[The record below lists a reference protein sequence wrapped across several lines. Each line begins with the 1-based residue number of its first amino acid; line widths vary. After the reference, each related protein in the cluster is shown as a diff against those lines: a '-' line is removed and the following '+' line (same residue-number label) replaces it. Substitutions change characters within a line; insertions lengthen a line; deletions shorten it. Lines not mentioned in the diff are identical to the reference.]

1 MRIRWVAVVAAVAVT
16 IAASAQLDPAA
27 RPYPQGDRFPL
38 GLYSVHAGD
47 GLEEVAE
54 AGWNF
59 GHRYSFEAEYLDAAA
74 AAEMF
79 SLAHIDVV
87 EDDADGAKTTALVAD
102 MAARESVLWW
112 DLPEEMRYWRADEY
126 DKVKN
131 LSALTREVDP
141 LKRPNFMYI
150 AGHYTPA
157 AIAKYVDYL
166 DIVGVGCYTEY
177 AHQPRPWVRWR
188 IESEIEAIHLAGHE
202 VGRDYQNGERTPIGV
217 LMLFGDGKKA
227 DVLSPLEARHDFWS
241 SICAGAQGVL
251 IFSYWHK
258 RDTEILELSYQEY
271 ARAAGQIAG
280 EEQLGQVFLFGE
292 QDTGVSFAVTKGPT
306 LGAPFQPNGYQ
317 TEMRYPSLNVR
328 AMKWNGNLY
337 VLAVNSAER
346 AVTATISGLPE
357 AAMEATAL
365 FESATEEN
373 PDRPRV
379 LPLHAGMMMDN
390 FDGLGVHIYKIEGL
404 Q

>member
-1 MRIRWVAVVAAVAVT
+1 MRIRWIAMMAAVIVAT
-16 IAASAQLDPAA
+16 AASAQLDPAA

-59 GHRYSFEAEYLDAAA
+59 GHRYGFEATYLDAAA
-74 AAEMF
+74 AAGMF

-87 EDDADGAKTTALVAD
+87 EDDADGTKTTALIAD
-102 MAARESVLWW
+102 MATRESVLWW

-126 DKVKN
+126 DRVKN
-131 LSALTREVDP
+131 LSAMTREVDP
-141 LKRPNFMYI
+141 LQRPNFMYI
-150 AGHYTPA
+150 ANHYTPA

-166 DIVGVGCYTEY
+166 DIIGVGCYTEY
-177 AHQPRPWVRWR
+177 AHQPRSWVRWR
-188 IESEIEAIHLAGHE
+188 IESEIEAIHIAGHE
-202 VGRDYQNGERTPIGV
+202 VGRDYLNGERTPLGV
-217 LMLFGDGKKA
+217 LMLFYNAEKA
-227 DVLSPLEARHDFWS
+227 DIISPRETRHDFWS

-258 RDTEILELSYQEY
+258 RDADVLEESYQEY
-271 ARAAGQIAG
+271 AKAAGQISG

-292 QDTGVSFAVTKGPT
+292 RAKDVRFAVTKGP
-306 LGAPFQPNGYQ
+306 LMGAPFQPNGYD
-317 TEMRYPSLNVR
+317 TEMRYPSLNLR

-346 AVTATISGLPE
+346 GVEATISGLPE
-357 AAMEATAL
+357 TATQATAL
-365 FESATEEN
+365 FEPESEDA
-373 PDRPRV
+373 PDEPRV
-379 LPLHAGMMMDN
+379 LPVQGGMITDS
-390 FDGLGVHIYKIEGL
+390 FAGLGVHIYKIEGVE
-404 Q
+404 